1 MGLCRQVLKIIVTTL
16 IAGLIISACGSG
28 ESDDPYAPREIS
40 KEHEGLSLSELEAI
54 ASDISYNE
62 LIGHPGEGIF
72 FDVRNRS
79 IIDNV
84 EKHDGTLIYW
94 EGFIEVVF
102 PSKDKSRETIW
113 LCPTME
119 QPPDESSVVIV
130 RVAQTTDDRFN
141 CKESL
146 FLLYDVNRG
155 PALTKGDVVQ
165 VAGVIVGGQKKST
178 VMGSSL
184 SDQSISY
191 HPTVSVIKVK
201 RLGVSEWQ
209 PQQAVR

>member
-1 MGLCRQVLKIIVTTL
+1 MVGAL
-16 IAGLIISACGSG
+16 IAGVVISACGG
-28 ESDDPYAPREIS
+28 GSDDPYAPSEIS
-40 KEHEGLSLSELEAI
+40 KEHQGLSVSELKAI
-54 ASDISYNE
+54 ASDISYKE

-184 SDQSISY
+184 SDQSLSLIHISE
-191 HPTVSVIKVK
+191 PTRRYAIS
-201 RLGVSEWQ
+201 
-209 PQQAVR
+209 